1 MANPELF
8 VLLLN
13 AVVTGFAYFYIYP
26 KFCGS
31 DGNKI
36 AIYDLF
42 VGSIPLLITGIIFWG
57 SDVTFDLIIFTTNW
71 FWFTL
76 ATYIAFETPLML
88 WYFKKHGVWEG
99 L

>member
-36 AIYDLF
+36 TIYDLF
-42 VGSIPLLITGIIFWG
+42 VGSIPLLI
-57 SDVTFDLIIFTTNW
+57 
-71 FWFTL
+71 
-76 ATYIAFETPLML
+76 
-88 WYFKKHGVWEG
+88 
-99 L
+99 

>member
-36 AIYDLF
+36 TIYDLF
-42 VGSIPLLITGIIFWG
+42 VGSIPLLVKGIIFGAAALHSILFFSPHIG
-57 SDVTFDLIIFTTNW
+57 SSVRLDTSLPWPHTS
-71 FWFTL
+71 L
-76 ATYIAFETPLML
+76 LRR
-88 WYFKKHGVWEG
+88 H
-99 L
+99 

>member
-1 MANPELF
+1 MANQELF

-42 VGSIPLLITGIIFWG
+42 VGSVPLLSKGIIFWG
-57 SDVTFDLIIFTTNW
+57 GGVAFDLF
-71 FWFTL
+71 FHHTL
-76 ATYIAFETPLML
+76 VLVSDWTLVYLGHIHRF
-88 WYFKKHGVWEG
+88 
-99 L
+99 

>member
-42 VGSIPLLITGIIFWG
+42 VGSI
-57 SDVTFDLIIFTTNW
+57 
-71 FWFTL
+71 L
-76 ATYIAFETPLML
+76 AHCGHYFLGQRRYIRSY
-88 WYFKKHGVWEG
+88 YFHHKLVLVH
-99 L
+99 LSHIHRF

>member
-1 MANPELF
+1 MANQELF

-42 VGSIPLLITGIIFWG
+42 VGSIPLLIKGIIFWG
-57 SDVTFDLIIFTTNW
+57 SGVAFDLIFFTT
-71 FWFTL
+71 
-76 ATYIAFETPLML
+76 
-88 WYFKKHGVWEG
+88 H
-99 L
+99 

>member
-1 MANPELF
+1 MANQELF

-42 VGSIPLLITGIIFWG
+42 VGRIPLLSKGIIFWG
-57 SDVTFDLIIFTTNW
+57 GGVAFDLIFFTTHW
-71 FWFTL
+71 F
-76 ATYIAFETPLML
+76 
-88 WYFKKHGVWEG
+88 
-99 L
+99 

>member
-1 MANPELF
+1 MANQELF

-13 AVVTGFAYFYIYP
+13 AVVTGLAYFYIYP

-42 VGSIPLLITGIIFWG
+42 VGSIP
-57 SDVTFDLIIFTTNW
+57 
-71 FWFTL
+71 
-76 ATYIAFETPLML
+76 
-88 WYFKKHGVWEG
+88 
-99 L
+99 

>member
-1 MANPELF
+1 MANQELF

-31 DGNKI
+31 DGNII

-42 VGSIPLLITGIIFWG
+42 VGSVPLLSKGIIFWDG
-57 SDVTFDLIIFTTNW
+57 GVAFDLIFFTTHW
-71 FWFTL
+71 F
-76 ATYIAFETPLML
+76 
-88 WYFKKHGVWEG
+88 
-99 L
+99 

>member
-42 VGSIPLLITGIIFWG
+42 VGSIPLLIKGIIFWG
-57 SDVTFDLIIFTTNW
+57 GGVAFDLIFFTTHW
-71 FWFTL
+71 F
-76 ATYIAFETPLML
+76 
-88 WYFKKHGVWEG
+88 
-99 L
+99 

>member
-1 MANPELF
+1 MANQELF

-36 AIYDLF
+36 AIYDFLCRQHT
-42 VGSIPLLITGIIFWG
+42 V
-57 SDVTFDLIIFTTNW
+57 
-71 FWFTL
+71 
-76 ATYIAFETPLML
+76 A
-88 WYFKKHGVWEG
+88 H
-99 L
+99 